1 MPTITLP
8 KESLAVL
15 VEALPKGCHRHYPEA
30 KMEKDRWRLCP
41 TDPSPLAN
49 LAKIVAKSKSAAAIV
64 LEIDPCHA
72 TAVRCT
78 VQDCGSEWPE
88 YTFPPRVSAGIEA
101 AARLAL
107 NPPPPKPGPTMETC
121 ILARVATTDPMQAT
135 GLLPLSE
142 WDQDPRFKTDS
153 QDKRPCVFVPLVHPV
168 TKTTAWLGIADVAGN
183 PAPHW
188 IEAHREELQNK
199 CTTENAQAALHSL
212 KTTLDPFAFTPRLLG
227 WLLQDAENVWLAFVE
242 RDARYKENANREE
255 KEREDRREA
264 AARAALAKIET
275 DWAEG
280 RPIPAGAFEDK
291 AKAAGYVWNIR
302 TLGAYR
308 KSVSS
313 VAKSGSV
320 TFGHKTGKL
329 PPGVSFAIF
338 DAIQAIA
345 RAPSVSAPAS
355 V

>member
-1 MPTITLP
+1 MPTIALP
-8 KESLAVL
+8 KASLPHL
-15 VEALPKGCHRHYPEA
+15 VEALRKGCHERKPDILENT
-30 KMEKDRWRLCP
+30 MKDAWNP
-41 TDPSPLAN
+41 NAPSPLAN
-49 LAKIVAKSKSAAAIV
+49 LAKIVAKSKSAAGIT
-64 LEIDPCHA
+64 LEFDPCHA
-72 TAVRCT
+72 QAVRCT
-78 VQDCGSEWPE
+78 VQDSASEWPE
-88 YTFPPRVSAGIEA
+88 YTFPPRVSAGIET

-107 NPPPPKPGPTMETC
+107 NPPPPKPGPTLETC

-135 GLLPLSE
+135 GLLPLTE

-153 QDKRPCVFVPLVHPV
+153 QDKRPSVFVPLIHPV
-168 TKTTAWLGIADVAGN
+168 TKAAAWLAIADVAGN

-188 IEAHREELQNK
+188 IEARREELQNK

-242 RDARYKENANREE
+242 RDARYKANSLREE
-255 KEREDRREA
+255 KEREERREA

-308 KSVSS
+308 KCVSS
-313 VAKSGSV
+313 VTKAGSV

-345 RAPSVSAPAS
+345 RAPSVSALAS